1 MSRFFE
7 NLKNLFK
14 NNTPKKIIKK
24 IGFLFMGLLAII
36 LFTSLG
42 LLLYVNQNKPKIL
55 AEINEQLSQN
65 INGELEIQDLKF
77 KFLTGFPN
85 ATIALKK
92 VTLKD
97 SLWQEH
103 HQTFLKANEIQVRL
117 NIWNLIHN
125 KINIHKIAINNA
137 TINLFKDKNGY
148 TNAYLLKPKA
158 PQNNNATKI
167 NDISLQKVVF
177 ISNNLRDKKL
187 FHFDI
192 QVAKAKLN
200 YAENLITTQLK
211 LKMKV
216 NNMIFKP
223 KNGSFLKNKMVEGK
237 FDISFY
243 PKKNVLKIETTKIK
257 FEKNSFD
264 IKAQVNLGKYHSKF
278 NLEIKTKIQW
288 LELMPLLT
296 PNIYKR
302 LNKIDFKNPNSGTCK
317 IYGEWNKKGNPKIEI
332 NATIENNELKTPDG
346 TFENC
351 YFEAEFNN
359 NFINGKGFNDANSIV
374 IFKKFKGNYKT
385 IPFEIPIAKIIDLK
399 KPIAKGILKSNFDV
413 KKLNPLIDE
422 KLIDFTSGQAQVNF
436 NFNANIIDLKLNKPT
451 FTGNVVV
458 KNAHLKYVPKN
469 IVLKDTDIELD
480 FSEKSLWI
488 KNIKLKDH
496 NNIVYINGKVEDFM
510 YLYYHD
516 TEKMKINW
524 NVYSPTLELQSFI
537 SLLTKKSNFN
547 KKNQDSFSVKLQKIF
562 DKSQTTIN
570 LKVDKITYQDL
581 LVAYLNTT
589 ITTNNDGLKIENGAL
604 NTLGGRIYFD
614 GNLVPK
620 NNQFSFN
627 AQTQMQNLDLQ
638 QVLKGMNSFGLKSLK
653 TDEIKGKLSA
663 NTTISG
669 ILLPKG
675 DVVRNTISLNIN
687 SARISTLG
695 GTIDFDGK
703 LYPKNKLYA
712 FNFNSQVNQINII
725 DFLDTFDNFG
735 MTSLNTKYL
744 NGLLSFSANANG
756 LLLPNWRLFN
766 NEINANL
773 SNGIFKSLDGEI
785 TFNTQIV
792 PKNDAFAFTSNTQ
805 ISNIDLEQFISTFD
819 YFGIKKLEKQ
829 KIKGR
834 FTSMAI
840 LNGILLNNGG
850 IAEKSIHIEL
860 KKGSIKSM
868 DGTIDFDGKLIPKN
882 NKYNFSAIAK
892 INHVA
897 IDQFLE
903 TFDNFGITSFQP
915 KNINGQLNATASV
928 NGFLESNG
936 KFVPNSI
943 AGETSIDITNG
954 SLEDFEPIK
963 NVWRYIFPF
972 RDFKNITFSSITGN
986 LKINGDKVNVDDFKV
1001 NSNVMNFDMD
1011 GVYAFNTGT
1020 NLALTVPLRNPK
1032 RDLKINDEILKDEK
1046 RDNGIVLH
1054 LLATDGEN
1062 GKIKI
1067 KLGKRK

>member
-1 MSRFFE
+1 MGRFFE
-7 NLKNLFK
+7 NYKNTKF
-14 NNTPKKIIKK
+14 KKILKK
-24 IGFLFMGLLAII
+24 TSFLLLGLLVFFI
-36 LFTSLG
+36 FPSLG
-42 LLLYVNQNKPKIL
+42 LLLYINQNKPEIL
-55 AEINEQLSQN
+55 AEINDQLSQN
-65 INGELEIQDLKF
+65 INGKLEINDLKF

-85 ATIALKK
+85 ATVALKK

-97 SLWQEH
+97 SLWEKH

-125 KINIHKIAINNA
+125 KIDIHKIAINNA

-148 TNAYLLKPKA
+148 TNGYLLKPKT
-158 PQNNNATKI
+158 PQNNSTSI
-167 NDISLQKVVF
+167 NDISLQKVIF

-192 QVAKAKLN
+192 QVAKAKFN

-216 NNMIFKP
+216 DNMIFKP

-237 FDISFY
+237 FEMHFY
-243 PKKNVLKIETTKIK
+243 PKKNFLKIATNKVK
-257 FEKNSFD
+257 LEKNPFD
-264 IKAQVNLGKYHSKF
+264 IKAQINLGKYNSKF

-302 LNKIDFKNPNSGTCK
+302 LNKIDFKHPNAGTCK

-332 NATIENNELKTPDG
+332 FAKVENNVIISPDG
-346 TFENC
+346 TFKNC
-351 YFEAEFNN
+351 SLEAEFNN
-359 NFINGKGFNDANSIV
+359 NFIKEKGFNDANSIV
-374 IFKKFKGNYKT
+374 IFKNFKAIYNS
-385 IPFEIPIAKIIDLK
+385 IPFEIPMAQITDLK
-399 KPIAKGILKSNFDV
+399 KPIATGKLKANFDV

-422 KLIDFTSGQAQVNF
+422 KLIDFTSGKAQVNF
-436 NFNANIIDLKLNKPT
+436 DFFVNIIDLKLNKPT
-451 FTGNVVV
+451 FTGSVLVN
-458 KNAHLKYVPKN
+458 NAHLEYVPKN
-469 IVLKDTDIELD
+469 IILKNTDIELD

-488 KNIKLKDH
+488 KKIKLKDS
-496 NNIVYINGKVEDFM
+496 NNTVFINGKVDDFL
-510 YLYYHD
+510 YLYYHN

-524 NVYSPTLELQSFI
+524 NVYSPNLEVQNI
-537 SLLTKKSNFN
+537 ITLLTKKSKFYNT
-547 KKNQDSFSVKLQKIF
+547 NQDTFSVKLQKIF

-581 LVAYLNTT
+581 LVEDLNTT
-589 ITTNNDGLKIENGAL
+589 ITTNNDGLKIENGVL
-604 NTLGGRIYFD
+604 NTLGGRIFFD
-614 GNLVPK
+614 GNLIPK
-620 NNQFSFN
+620 NNQFSFD

-653 TDEIKGKLSA
+653 TDEITGKLSA
-663 NTTISG
+663 KTTISG

-687 SARISTLG
+687 TASISTLG
-695 GTIDFDGK
+695 GTIDFDGQ

-756 LLLPNWRLFN
+756 FLLPNWHLFS
-766 NEINANL
+766 NEFNATI
-773 SNGIFKSLDGEI
+773 SNGTFKSLDGQI
-785 TFNTQIV
+785 NFNTQIV
-792 PKNDAFAFTSNTQ
+792 PKNDAFAFTSTTQ
-805 ISNIDLEQFISTFD
+805 ISNINLEQFTSTFH

-834 FTSMAI
+834 FSSIINLKGT
-840 LNGILLNNGG
+840 LLRQGNIVEN
-850 IAEKSIHIEL
+850 SINIEL
-860 KKGSIKSM
+860 KKGMIKSM
-868 DGTIDFDGKLIPKN
+868 DGTIDFDGKLTPIN
-882 NKYNFSAIAK
+882 NKYNFSSNAK
-892 INHVA
+892 IHRVA
-897 IDQFLE
+897 IEQFLE

-915 KNINGQLNATASV
+915 KNINGQLDAKASV
-928 NGFLESNG
+928 NGFLEANG
-936 KFVPNSI
+936 KFVRNSI

-986 LKINGDKVNVDDFKV
+986 FKINGDKVNVVDFKV
-1001 NSNVMNFDMD
+1001 NSNVMNFDMN
-1011 GVYAFNTGT
+1011 GVYAFKTGT

-1032 RDLKINDEILKDEK
+1032 KDLKINDEIIKNEK
-1046 RDNGIVLH
+1046 RDNGIILH
-1054 LLATDGEN
+1054 LLATDSEN

>member
-1 MSRFFE
+1 MGRFFE
-7 NLKNLFK
+7 NFK
-14 NNTPKKIIKK
+14 NTKFKKILKK
-24 IGFLFMGLLAII
+24 ISSLFLGLLAFI
-36 LFTSLG
+36 LFSSLG

-55 AEINEQLSQN
+55 AEINDQLSQN
-65 INGELEIQDLKF
+65 INGNLEIQDLKF

-97 SLWQEH
+97 SLWEKH

-117 NIWNLIHN
+117 NIWDLIHN
-125 KINIHKIAINNA
+125 KINIHKIAIKNA
-137 TINLFKDKNGY
+137 TINIIKDKNGY
-148 TNAYLLKPKA
+148 TNGYLLKPKA

-177 ISNNLRDKKL
+177 ISNNLKDKKL

-237 FDISFY
+237 FDLSFY
-243 PKKNVLKIETTKIK
+243 PKKNLLKIETNKIK
-257 FEKNSFD
+257 LEKNPFD
-264 IKAQVNLGKYHSKF
+264 ITAQVNLGKYNSKF

-302 LNKIDFKNPNSGTCK
+302 LNKIDLKNPNSGTCK

-332 NATIENNELKTPDG
+332 FAKVENNEIISPDG
-346 TFENC
+346 TFKNC
-351 YFEAEFNN
+351 SLQAEFNN

-374 IFKKFKGNYKT
+374 IFKNFKGNYNS
-385 IPFEIPIAKIIDLK
+385 IPFEIPIAQITDLK
-399 KPIAKGILKSNFDV
+399 KPIATGKLKANFDV
-413 KKLNPLIDE
+413 QKLNPLID
-422 KLIDFTSGQAQVNF
+422 KRLIDFTSGKAEVNF
-436 NFNANIIDLKLNKPT
+436 DFYVNIIDLKLNKPT
-451 FTGNVVV
+451 FTGSVLVN
-458 KNAHLKYVPKN
+458 NAHLEYVPKS
-469 IVLKDTDIELD
+469 IILKNTDIELD

-488 KNIKLKDH
+488 KKIKLKDN
-496 NNIVYINGKVEDFM
+496 NNIVLINGKVDDFL

-524 NVYSPTLELQSFI
+524 SVYSPVLEVQSII

-547 KKNQDSFSVKLQKIF
+547 KKNQDSFSLKLQKIF

-581 LVAYLNTT
+581 LVEHLNTT
-589 ITTNNDGLKIENGAL
+589 ITTNNDGLKIEKGAL

-614 GNLVPK
+614 GNLIPK

-653 TDEIKGKLSA
+653 TDEIQGKLSA
-663 NTTISG
+663 NTTIFG

-687 SARISTLG
+687 TASISTLG
-695 GTIDFDGK
+695 GTIDFDGQ
-703 LYPKNKLYA
+703 LFPKNKLYA

-735 MTSLNTKYL
+735 MNSLNTKHL
-744 NGLLSFSANANG
+744 NGSLSFSANANG
-756 LLLPNWRLFN
+756 FLLPNWHLFS
-766 NEINANL
+766 NEFNATL

-805 ISNIDLEQFISTFD
+805 ISNINLEQFISTFD

-834 FTSMAI
+834 FSSIINLKGT
-840 LNGILLNNGG
+840 LLRQGN
-850 IAEKSIHIEL
+850 IAENSINIEL
-860 KKGSIKSM
+860 KKGMIKTM

-882 NKYNFSAIAK
+882 NKYNFSSNAK
-892 INHVA
+892 INRVA
-897 IDQFLE
+897 IEQFLE

-915 KNINGQLNATASV
+915 KNIHGQLNAKASV
-928 NGFLESNG
+928 NGFLEANG

-943 AGETSIDITNG
+943 AGETAIDITNG

-986 LKINGDKVNVDDFKV
+986 LKINGDKVNVVDFKV
-1001 NSNVMNFDMD
+1001 NSNVMNFDMN
-1011 GVYAFNTGT
+1011 GIYAFKTGT

-1032 RDLKINDEILKDEK
+1032 KDLKINDEIIKNEK
-1046 RDNGIVLH
+1046 RDNGIILH
-1054 LLATDGEN
+1054 LLATDGDN

-1067 KLGKRK
+1067 KLGKRKQ